1 MSDGAHRDPLVLE
14 QLVQEATR
22 KFAECYTCQPDWVV
36 AAPGRVNLI
45 GEHTDYNAG
54 FVLPMAIEKYVVI
67 AGRKSQNRRFRI
79 TSQTVKSTVDVD
91 LGKAIEPGEPKWANY
106 SKGVIA
112 GFLDRNVEIPGI
124 EAIMVSD
131 IPLGGGLSS
140 SAALEVATATLLE
153 VAANHELDLF
163 DKARLCRKAEHEF
176 AHVPCGIMDQLIS
189 VLGDPSGPLLI
200 DCKDESAVVIPISD
214 PSVSILVINTNVR
227 HNLALGEYGLRRQQC
242 EAAAQKLH
250 VKSLREATIEL
261 LNSRATELDELE
273 LKRARHVITENG
285 RTVRA
290 ATALRDGQ
298 LSLFGQLMYQ
308 SHESL
313 RADFEVSCRELD
325 VLVEAAQA
333 LGERRGVFGARMTG
347 GGFGGCTVMLVKTER
362 VADVKAQLCA
372 DYLAATGISPFAF
385 VTRPVRGAHRI
396 A

>member
-1 MSDGAHRDPLVLE
+1 MSDAGNRDPLVLE

-22 KFAECYTCQPDWVV
+22 NFVERYACLPDWVV

-45 GEHTDYNAG
+45 GEHTDYNDG
-54 FVLPMAIEKYVVI
+54 FVLPMAIERHVVI

-79 TSQTVKSTVDVD
+79 TSQTVLSTVDIE
-91 LGKAIEPGEPKWANY
+91 LRGAIEPGEPKWANY

-112 GFLDRNVEIPGI
+112 GFLERNTEIPGI

-131 IPLGGGLSS
+131 VPLGGGLSS

-153 VAANHELDLF
+153 VAANHTLGLL

-189 VLGDPSGPLLI
+189 VLGDPSGALLI
-200 DCKDESAVVIPISD
+200 DCKDESAVVIPIAD
-214 PSVSILVINTNVR
+214 PNVSILVINTNVR

-242 EAAAQKLH
+242 EAAARKLR
-250 VKSLREATIEL
+250 VKSLREASLEL
-261 LNSRATELDELE
+261 LDSRATELDEIE

-290 ATALRDGQ
+290 ATALREGQ

-325 VLVEAAQA
+325 VIVEAAKA
-333 LGERRGVFGARMTG
+333 LGEDRGVFGARMTG
-347 GGFGGCTVMLVKTER
+347 GGFGGCTVILVKTNR
-362 VADVKAQLCA
+362 VTDVKAELCA
-372 DYLAATGISPFAF
+372 DYLAATGIRPFAF